1 MEKSSI
7 YRLLALKW
15 LDAAEGVENR
25 ALRRCYA
32 KRAMTYQTLAAT
44 CTLRPS
50 TERESAAPNYDN
62 WPQPGGL

>member
-15 LDAAEGVENR
+15 LDAAEGVEHQ
-25 ALRRCYA
+25 ALKRCYA

-44 CTLRPS
+44 YRPRPS
-50 TERESAAPNYDN
+50 AESQSAPPDR
-62 WPQPGGL
+62 G